1 VPQESWNWTL
11 SIQNVQR
18 IMEGRMFPVT
28 IAGLEAAMKSLGHR
42 A

>member
-1 VPQESWNWTL
+1 MKPLHAFVWTT
-11 SIQNVQR
+11 STQNVQR

-28 IAGLEAAMKSLGHR
+28 IAGLERAMKSL